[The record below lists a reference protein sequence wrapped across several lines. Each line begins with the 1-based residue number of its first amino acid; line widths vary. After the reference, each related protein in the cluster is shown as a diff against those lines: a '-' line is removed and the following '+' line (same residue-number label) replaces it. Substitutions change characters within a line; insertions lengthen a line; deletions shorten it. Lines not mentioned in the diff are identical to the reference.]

1 MGSDFYQT
9 DEERASD
16 LRSGKIPIGIGENT
30 TIRRAIVDK
39 NVRIGKNVQI
49 INKEGIQ
56 DVNRED
62 AGYCICGG
70 IVVICKGA
78 TIPDHTII

>member
-1 MGSDFYQT
+1 
-9 DEERASD
+9 
-16 LRSGKIPIGIGENT
+16 
-30 TIRRAIVDK
+30 VDK

>member
-1 MGSDFYQT
+1 VIEDSLLMGSDFYQT
-9 DEERASD
+9 DEERAAD
-16 LRSGKIPIGIGENT
+16 LRSSKVPIGIGENT

-39 NVRIGKNVQI
+39 N
-49 INKEGIQ
+49 KEGIQ

-62 AGYCICGG
+62 VGYCICGG